1 MRFLILVLLAFI
13 LLFLQARLWLAD
25 GGLREV
31 WGLQSQVAQRT
42 ENNRT
47 LESRNAVLEAEV
59 EDLKEGLEAA
69 EERARNELGMVH
81 VDETF
86 YQITHYQPPVDEQE

>member
-1 MRFLILVLLAFI
+1 MRFLVLALVFI
-13 LLFLQARLWLAD
+13 LLFFQARLWLTD

-31 WGLQSQVAQRT
+31 WRLQSQVTQRT
-42 ENNRT
+42 ENNRS
-47 LESRNAVLEAEV
+47 LESRNAALEAEV

-81 VDETF
+81 IDETF
-86 YQITHYQPPVDEQE
+86 YQITPYQPPIDERE

>member
-1 MRFLILVLLAFI
+1 MRFLVLALAFI

-31 WGLQSQVAQRT
+31 WKLQSQVTQRT
-42 ENNRT
+42 ENNRS
-47 LESRNAVLEAEV
+47 LENRNAVLEAEV

-86 YQITHYQPPVDEQE
+86 YQITRYQPPVDEQE

>member
-1 MRFLILVLLAFI
+1 MRFLILVLAFI

-25 GGLREV
+25 GGLRET
-31 WGLQSQVAQRT
+31 WRLQSQVTQRT

-47 LESRNAVLEAEV
+47 LEGRNAAFEAEV
-59 EDLKEGLEAA
+59 KDLKEGLEAA

-81 VDETF
+81 IDETF
-86 YQITHYQPPVDEQE
+86 YQITRYQSPVDEQE

>member
-1 MRFLILVLLAFI
+1 MRFLILVLAFI

-31 WGLQSQVAQRT
+31 WRLQSQVAQTT

-47 LESRNAVLEAEV
+47 LESRNAALEADV

-69 EERARNELGMVH
+69 EERARNELGMIH

-86 YQITHYQPPVDEQE
+86 YQITRYQPPVDEQE

>member
-1 MRFLILVLLAFI
+1 MRFLVLALAFI

-31 WGLQSQVAQRT
+31 WKLQSQVTQRT
-42 ENNRT
+42 ENNRS

-81 VDETF
+81 IDETF
-86 YQITHYQPPVDEQE
+86 YQITRYQPQVDEQE

>member
-1 MRFLILVLLAFI
+1 MRFLILVLAFI

-31 WGLQSQVAQRT
+31 WRLQSQVAQRT
-42 ENNRT
+42 ENNRM
-47 LESRNAVLEAEV
+47 LERRNAALEAEV

-81 VDETF
+81 IDETF
-86 YQITHYQPPVDEQE
+86 YQITRYQPPVDEQE

>member
-1 MRFLILVLLAFI
+1 MRFLVLALAFI
-13 LLFLQARLWLAD
+13 LLFLQARLWLTD

-31 WGLQSQVAQRT
+31 WRLQSQVTQRT
-42 ENNRT
+42 ENNRS

-81 VDETF
+81 IDETF
-86 YQITHYQPPVDEQE
+86 YQIMRYQHPVDEQE

>member
-1 MRFLILVLLAFI
+1 MRFLVLALAFI

-31 WGLQSQVAQRT
+31 WKLQSQVTQRT
-42 ENNRT
+42 ENNRS
-47 LESRNAVLEAEV
+47 LENRNAVLEAEV

-86 YQITHYQPPVDEQE
+86 YQITRYRPPVDEQE

>member
-1 MRFLILVLLAFI
+1 MRFLVLALAFI

-31 WGLQSQVAQRT
+31 WKLQSQVTQRT
-42 ENNRT
+42 ENNRS
-47 LESRNAVLEAEV
+47 LENRNAVLEAEV

-69 EERARNELGMVH
+69 EERARYELGMVH
-81 VDETF
+81 IDETF
-86 YQITHYQPPVDEQE
+86 YQITPYQPPVDERE

>member
-1 MRFLILVLLAFI
+1 MRFLILVLAFI
-13 LLFLQARLWLAD
+13 LLFFQARLWLAD

-31 WGLQSQVAQRT
+31 WRLQSQVAQRT
-42 ENNRT
+42 ENNRM
-47 LESRNAVLEAEV
+47 LERRNAALEAEV

-81 VDETF
+81 IDETF
-86 YQITHYQPPVDEQE
+86 YQITRYQSPVDEQE

>member
-1 MRFLILVLLAFI
+1 MRFLVLALAFI
-13 LLFLQARLWLAD
+13 LLFLQARLWLTD

-31 WGLQSQVAQRT
+31 WRLQSQVTQRT
-42 ENNRT
+42 ENNRS

-59 EDLKEGLEAA
+59 GDLKEGLEAA

-81 VDETF
+81 IDETF
-86 YQITHYQPPVDEQE
+86 YQITRYQPPVDEQK

>member
-1 MRFLILVLLAFI
+1 MRFLVLTLAFI

-31 WGLQSQVAQRT
+31 WKLQSQVTQRT
-42 ENNRT
+42 ENNRS

-81 VDETF
+81 IDETF
-86 YQITHYQPPVDEQE
+86 YQITPYQPPVDERE

>member
-1 MRFLILVLLAFI
+1 MRFLVLTLAFI

-31 WGLQSQVAQRT
+31 WKLQSQVTQRT
-42 ENNRT
+42 ENNRS

-81 VDETF
+81 IDEIF
-86 YQITHYQPPVDEQE
+86 YQITRYQPPVDEQE